1 MAKQHGDGVNGYW
14 DVIGRGPCVNSVRK
28 APFSWVGKSSDS
40 TFFGAKTDLEQLPL
54 PGVDLLEPDTTRL
67 PDLGI
72 FYDFGRS
79 KPRPWLLSWGRM
91 SYPSAIKKDQD

>member
-1 MAKQHGDGVNGYW
+1 MCQFCEKITIFMGGEIQ
-14 DVIGRGPCVNSVRK
+14 RK
-28 APFSWVGKSSDS
+28 YL
-40 TFFGAKTDLEQLPL
+40 FGAKTDLEELPV
-54 PGVDLLEPDTTRL
+54 PGVGLLESGATRL

-72 FYDFGRS
+72 FYDFGRL